1 MRTIHGPGTAPRGN
15 EGTVTYRVIQWA
27 TGAQGVEAIR
37 AMIDRPDLELVG
49 GWVHTAAKEGADLGV
64 LAGREP
70 IGVTATR
77 DVEALLALDA
87 DCVAYMPR
95 NTSLDDVCAILAS
108 GKNIVTTAFLFF
120 PKALPPDDLARLL
133 DACER
138 GGSSIHGTGLNP
150 GNLSGVLP
158 LALSGMSRRIEKITL
173 QERADWSFY
182 ESTNITFDNMR
193 FGCAPEDVTEDASD
207 FLRFNSG
214 IFKEEVQLMADALG
228 AGIDEITTEVDLVLA
243 ERDHDIF
250 GIRLAA
256 GTVAG
261 QRWHWQG
268 RREGEALVEIDAL
281 WTVGGEY
288 PAHWPAPLDGWTLT
302 IEGEPSMRAHFLS
315 LASWTRDV
323 PITEHVRA
331 ASIAT
336 AMQAINAIPDLCAAA
351 PGIAT
356 MADLPLIRS
365 GFGFGH
371 APPPSV
377 P

>member
-1 MRTIHGPGTAPRGN
+1 MTS
-15 EGTVTYRVIQWA
+15 YRVIQWA
-27 TGAQGVEAIR
+27 TGAQGVESIR
-37 AMIDRPDLELVG
+37 AVIDRDDLELVG

-77 DVEALLALDA
+77 DLDTVLALDA

-108 GKNIVTTAFLFF
+108 GKNIVTTAFLFY
-120 PKALPPDDLARLL
+120 PKALPPADLERLL
-133 DACER
+133 AACEQ

-158 LALSGMSRRIEKITL
+158 LALSGMCRSIDRVTL

-193 FGCAPEDVTEDASD
+193 FGRLPEEVTEEASD

-214 IFKEEVQLMADALG
+214 IFKEEIELVAEALG
-228 AGIDEITTEVDLVLA
+228 AEIDEITTEVDLVLA
-243 ERDHDIF
+243 HHDHDIF
-250 GIRLAA
+250 GITLAA
-256 GTVAG
+256 GTVSG

-268 RREGEALVEIDAL
+268 RREGRTLVEIDAL

-288 PAHWPAPLDGWTLT
+288 PPHWPTPADGWTLT
-302 IEGEPSMRAHFLS
+302 IEGEPSVRAHLLT
-315 LASWTRDV
+315 LASYSRNL
-323 PITEHVRA
+323 PMTEHVRA

-336 AMQAINAIPDLCAAA
+336 AMQAVNAIPALCEAA
-351 PGIAT
+351 PGIRT

-365 GFGFGH
+365 GLGFR
-371 APPPSV
+371 APAQQP
-377 P
+377 

>member
-1 MRTIHGPGTAPRGN
+1 
-15 EGTVTYRVIQWA
+15 VTYRVIQWA
-27 TGAQGVEAIR
+27 TGAQGVESIR
-37 AMIDRPDLELVG
+37 AIIDRPDLELVG
-49 GWVHTAAKEGADLGV
+49 GWVHSGAKDGVDLGA
-64 LAGREP
+64 LAGRAP

-77 DVEALLALDA
+77 DIPSLLALDA

-108 GKNIVTTAFLFF
+108 GKNIVTTAFLFY
-120 PKALPPDDLARLL
+120 PKALPPADLERLV
-133 DACER
+133 DACTR
-138 GGSSIHGTGLNP
+138 GGASIHGTGLNP

-158 LALSGMSRRIEKITL
+158 LALSGMSRRIERITL

-193 FGCAPEDVTEDASD
+193 FGRPPTEVDEASSD

-214 IFKEEVQLMADALG
+214 LFKEEVQLVADALG
-228 AGIDEITTEVDLVLA
+228 AGIDEITTDVDLVLA
-243 ERDHDIF
+243 EQDHDIF
-250 GIRLAA
+250 GIRLEA

-268 RREGEALVEIDAL
+268 RRQGQTLVEIDAL

-288 PAHWPAPLDGWTLT
+288 PGHWPTPADGWTLT

-315 LASWTRDV
+315 LASYTRDL
-323 PITEHVRA
+323 PMTEHVRA

-336 AMQAINAIPDLCAAA
+336 AMQAVNAIPALCHAA
-351 PGIAT
+351 PGIRT

-365 GFGFGH
+365 GLGFGF
-371 APPPSV
+371 APV

>member
-1 MRTIHGPGTAPRGN
+1 
-15 EGTVTYRVIQWA
+15 
-27 TGAQGVEAIR
+27 
-37 AMIDRPDLELVG
+37 
-49 GWVHTAAKEGADLGV
+49 VHSADKDGADLGV
-64 LAGREP
+64 LAGRDAV
-70 IGVTATR
+70 GVTATR
-77 DVEALLALDA
+77 DIDALLALDA

-108 GKNIVTTAFLFF
+108 GKNIVTTAFLFY
-120 PKALPPDDLARLL
+120 PKALPPDDLERLL
-133 DACER
+133 AACAE

-158 LALSGMSRRIEKITL
+158 LALSGMCRSIERITL

-193 FGCAPEDVTEDASD
+193 FGRPPDEVTEEASD

-214 IFKEEVQLMADALG
+214 IFKEEVQLVADALG
-228 AGIDEITTEVDLVLA
+228 AGIDEVTTEVDLVLA
-243 ERDHDIF
+243 EQDHDIF
-250 GIRLAA
+250 GITLAA

-261 QRWHWQG
+261 QRWHWRG
-268 RREGEALVEIDAL
+268 RRQGQTLVEIDAL

-288 PAHWPAPLDGWTLT
+288 PTHWPRPLDGWTLT
-302 IEGEPSMRAHFLS
+302 IEGEPSLRAHVLS
-315 LASWTRDV
+315 LASYERDL

-336 AMQAINAIPDLCAAA
+336 AMQAVNAIPALCEAE
-351 PGIAT
+351 PGIRT

-365 GFGFGH
+365 GRGFGF
-371 APPPSV
+371 APV

>member
-1 MRTIHGPGTAPRGN
+1 M
-15 EGTVTYRVIQWA
+15 TYRVIQWA
-27 TGAQGVEAIR
+27 TGAQGVESIAAIL
-37 AMIDRPDLELVG
+37 DRPDLELVG
-49 GWVHTAAKEGADLGV
+49 GWVHSEDKDGVDLGT

-70 IGVTATR
+70 IGVRATR
-77 DVEALLALDA
+77 DIDELLDLGA

-95 NTSLDDVCAILAS
+95 LTSLDEVCRILAS
-108 GKNIVTTAFLFF
+108 GANVVTTAFLFH
-120 PKALPPDDLARLL
+120 PGSLPPADLERLVA
-133 DACER
+133 ACAE

-158 LALSGMSRRIEKITL
+158 LALSGMTRRIERVTL

-193 FGCAPEDVTEDASD
+193 FGRPPEEVTEERSE

-214 IFKEEVQLMADALG
+214 LFKEEVALIAGALG

-243 ERDHDIF
+243 RDDHDIF
-250 GIRLAA
+250 GITLAA

-268 RREGEALVEIDAL
+268 RRDGCTLVEIDAL

-288 PAHWPAPLDGWTLT
+288 PGHWPTPADGWTLT
-302 IEGEPSMRAHFLS
+302 IEGDPSIQAHVLT
-315 LASWTRDV
+315 LASYERNL
-323 PITEHVRA
+323 PMAEHVRA

-336 AMQAINAIPDLCAAA
+336 AMQAVNAIPALCAAA
-351 PGIAT
+351 PGIQT

-365 GFGFGH
+365 GVGFGF
-371 APPPSV
+371 APIRP
-377 P
+377 